1 MPDLLVRNVDQ
12 AVVNALKKRA
22 GLYGRSA
29 EAEHRLILTNSL
41 LKPRKQ
47 SFAEVLQSI
56 PNVGKDDDFT
66 RVEDTVAPDVFD

>member
-1 MPDLLVRNVDQ
+1 MPDLLVRNVDK
-12 AVVNALKKRA
+12 AVVDALKKRA

-47 SFAEVLQSI
+47 SFAEALQSI
-56 PNVGKDDDFT
+56 PNVGRDNDFS
-66 RVEDTVAPDVFD
+66 RVEETIDADVFD